1 MVDSALGWAAMDP
14 QAKKV
19 ALRAINYGLYVLT
32 AMDGEEVGA
41 GGVNWVTQASFEPPL
56 IVAAVK
62 ADSDSHRLIERT
74 GVFAVNVL
82 GADQLDIGK
91 AFFRTSTVEGDTIN
105 GYRFEP
111 GPETGAPLL
120 LDLPYWFEARVT
132 DTVKGGDHTVFVAEV
147 VSAGVRDDSVTP
159 LLLRST
165 GMNYGG

>member
-1 MVDSALGWAAMDP
+1 MDP

-32 AMDGEEVGA
+32 AIDGDQVGA
-41 GGVNWVTQASFEPPL
+41 AGVNWLTQASFEPPL

-62 ADSDSHRLIERT
+62 ADNDSHAIIDKT
-74 GVFAVNVL
+74 GAFAVNVL
-82 GADQLDIGK
+82 GEDQLDIGK
-91 AFFRTSTVEGDTIN
+91 AFFRTTIVEGDRLN

-120 LDLPYWFEARVT
+120 VDLAYWFEARVT
-132 DTVKGGDHTVFVAEV
+132 DAIRRGDHTAFVAEV
-147 VSAGVRDDSVTP
+147 VSAGVRDDTVTP

>member
-1 MVDSALGWAAMDP
+1 MDP

-32 AMDGEEVGA
+32 AIDGDQVGA
-41 GGVNWVTQASFEPPL
+41 AGVNWLTQASFEPPL
-56 IVAAVK
+56 IAVAVK
-62 ADSDSHRLIERT
+62 ADNDSHAIIEKT
-74 GVFAVNVL
+74 GTFAVNVL
-82 GADQLDIGK
+82 GEDQLDIGK
-91 AFFRTSTVEGDTIN
+91 AFFRTTKVENGTLN

-120 LDLPYWFEARVT
+120 VDLPYWFEARVT

-147 VSAGVRDDSVTP
+147 VGAGVRDDSVTP

>member
-1 MVDSALGWAAMDP
+1 MDP

-32 AMDGEEVGA
+32 AIEGDQVGA
-41 GGVNWVTQASFEPPL
+41 AGVNWLTQASFDPPL
-56 IVAAVK
+56 IAVAVK
-62 ADSDSHRLIERT
+62 ADSDSHAIIERT
-74 GVFAVNVL
+74 GAFAVNVL
-82 GADQLDIGK
+82 GEDQLDIGK
-91 AFFRTSTVEGDTIN
+91 AFFRTTTVEDGMLN

-120 LDLPYWFEARVT
+120 VDLPYWWEARVT
-132 DTVKGGDHTVFVAEV
+132 DTIARGDHTVFVAEV
-147 VSAGVRDDSVTP
+147 VNAGVRDDSVTP